1 MEINRREFLKWGG
14 AAVALLS
21 ISPPALAKTPDL
33 TKKATLEQTTAEQAF
48 NQASFNLGFEMQWR
62 NTNRDGIIKPEE
74 LYNVPEELNTPE
86 LLSGAIKITQEAAN
100 FSFPA
105 VTPQTLQE
113 TKNNVDS
120 ARKEYAQT
128 LNPET
133 KEQLRQSLR
142 ELDMQSRQWA
152 PMKIDFTSLPEP
164 EQQAAR
170 KLIYQVG
177 PLVEKIYF
185 QQRDPKNFQY
195 RSDIIKTGELKDYLH
210 LWYSGGPWGLAVKDP
225 QDPKSKKIDPLC
237 SSHHEFPERVPNA
250 GHWPEKTTREEV
262 DKIASNSP
270 LLSHFVDRYYD
281 EKGELCWKSINDHEL
296 YKKDLQKISS
306 LLEEI
311 AAIPGLNH
319 SLKDYLQVRANE
331 FRDTTNLNPFYS
343 GDVHWIQSESPLEVL
358 IGFYEEYHSPFG
370 LTAILEQNL
379 GVKDK
384 KYEKLTDELRNVIP
398 TAEDTLAQLLGSDY
412 SKRDFQFLPSVICV
426 NTVGFAD
433 NRCEYVGIGINLPNV
448 ASYGRG
454 DLTKKLVLLNN
465 VAAREQYVSRPM
477 AEPLMDS
484 EQFHQL
490 SSEGLLLA
498 TISHEIVHG
507 LGPTL
512 GYDTPHGKMDRAL
525 GKYSSLLEEAKADLY
540 GITLLRAA
548 QQQGK
553 ISTSQ
558 LQDAV
563 LSLFTHYCRC
573 LSYGNDDDHGKAG
586 IVEITALTKAGV
598 LVETSEKR
606 YKFDFAH
613 PNFYSVFEE
622 TAVEIMNIQKRGDY
636 AAAEKFVLEAK
647 QNLPSKLKEQMK
659 VLAEQPRDFYPWY
672 EFKFSEEK
680 VEHNR
685 LKPITIDF

>member
-1 MEINRREFLKWGG
+1 MTINRREFLTRTALAGVG
-14 AAVALLS
+14 VALLGPS
-21 ISPPALAKTPDL
+21 ALAKAPDT
-33 TKKATLEQTTAEQAF
+33 TKKATLEQTIAEQRF
-48 NQASFNLGFEMQWR
+48 NQTSFNLGLEMQWR
-62 NTNRDGIIKPEE
+62 NTSGDGIIKPEE
-74 LYNVPEELNTPE
+74 LYNIPEELNTPE
-86 LLSGAIKITQEAAN
+86 LLSGAIKITQEATN

-105 VTPQTLQE
+105 VTPQTLKE
-113 TKNNVDS
+113 AKSIADT

-128 LNPET
+128 TNSET

-185 QQRDPKNFQY
+185 QQRDPKNLQY

-210 LWYSGGPWGLAVKDP
+210 FWYNGGPWGLAVKDP
-225 QDPKSKKIDPLC
+225 QDPESKRIDPLC
-237 SSHHEFPERVPNA
+237 SSHREFPARIPNA
-250 GHWPEKTTREEV
+250 GHWPENITEKEV
-262 DKIASNSP
+262 KEIASDSS
-270 LLSHFVDRYYD
+270 LLSHFVDRYYN
-281 EKGELCWKSINDHEL
+281 EKGELCWKSINDNEL
-296 YKKDLQKISS
+296 YQPTLQKISS
-306 LLEEI
+306 LLDEI
-311 AAIPGLNH
+311 AAIPGLNR
-319 SLKDYLQVRANE
+319 SLKDELQVRANE

-343 GDVHWIQSESPLEVL
+343 GDVHWIKSESPLDVL
-358 IGFYEEYHSPFG
+358 VGFYEEYHSPFW
-370 LTAILEQNL
+370 LTAIMEQVL

-384 KYEKLTDELRNVIP
+384 RYDKLIHEFRTMIP

-412 SKRDFQFLPSVICV
+412 SKRDFQFLPTVICV

-454 DLTKKLVLLNN
+454 DLTKKMILLNN

-512 GYDTPHGKMDRAL
+512 GYDTPNGKMDNAL

-540 GITLLRAA
+540 GITLLRVAH
-548 QQQGK
+548 QQGK
-553 ISTSQ
+553 ISASQ
-558 LQDAV
+558 LQNAV

-586 IVEITALTKAGV
+586 MVEITALTEAGA
-598 LVETSEKR
+598 LVETPKGR
-606 YKFDFAH
+606 YKFNFAH
-613 PNFYSVFEE
+613 PDFYSAFENA
-622 TAVEIMNIQKRGDY
+622 AVEIMKIQKAGDY
-636 AAAEKFVLEAK
+636 AAAERLVLEAK

-659 VLAEQPRDFYPWY
+659 VLAEQPRDIYPWY
-672 EFKFSEEK
+672 EFRFSDGIESGGK
-680 VEHNR
+680 
-685 LKPITIDF
+685 LK